1 MDMKLEHRYVSL
13 ADQIFEKL
21 EKDILVGE
29 YNKGEILTESKLSE
43 TLGVSRTPIRE
54 ALRRLEQEK
63 IIKITSKG
71 AQVVGISYDDIAAIY
86 EIRVRIEGYAAYRAA
101 LYASEEEK
109 NALREILDL
118 QAFYLEKKNP
128 EQIMECDSRFHR
140 MLYEASAS
148 MPLANTLTELHKKII
163 KFRKTA
169 VELTER
175 AAHSCNE
182 HKGIYEA
189 IASGNAELA
198 EKLTEAHVKN
208 ARDNILARI
217 MKNMESKGE

>member
-1 MDMKLEHRYVSL
+1 
-13 ADQIFEKL
+13 
-21 EKDILVGE
+21 
-29 YNKGEILTESKLSE
+29 
-43 TLGVSRTPIRE
+43 
-54 ALRRLEQEK
+54 
-63 IIKITSKG
+63 
-71 AQVVGISYDDIAAIY
+71 
-86 EIRVRIEGYAAYRAA
+86 
-101 LYASEEEK
+101 
-109 NALREILDL
+109 
-118 QAFYLEKKNP
+118 
-128 EQIMECDSRFHR
+128 